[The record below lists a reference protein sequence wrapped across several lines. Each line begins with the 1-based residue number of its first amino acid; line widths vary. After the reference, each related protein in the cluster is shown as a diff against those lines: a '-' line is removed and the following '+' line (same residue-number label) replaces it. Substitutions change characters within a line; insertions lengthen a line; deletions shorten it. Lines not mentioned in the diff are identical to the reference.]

1 MSAVCK
7 LSIEGDFTIFTAE
20 AIKTRLLE
28 ALNEGQEIEVDLSG
42 ISEMDSA
49 GLQLMVAA
57 KREAATQEKALR
69 FAGHSQAILSTMD
82 LCDISGHFADP
93 VVPSQ
98 N

>member
-1 MSAVCK
+1 MSSVRK
-7 LSIEGDFTIFTAE
+7 LAIEGDFTIFVAE
-20 AIKTRLLE
+20 AIKARLLE
-28 ALNEGQEIEVDLSG
+28 ALNEGGEIEVDLSG
-42 ISEMDSA
+42 VSEMDSA

-57 KREAATQEKALR
+57 KREAAAQEKALR
-69 FAGHSQAILSTMD
+69 FAGHSQAVLNTMD